1 MNLMMIQTSDNEI
14 YLLDIYTKSQVSI
27 INKNQ
32 LIVMAKEL
40 GLL

>member
-1 MNLMMIQTSDNEI
+1 MIQTSDNEI